1 MRSLL
6 RSLILLFF
14 VAFPTFLNGQILY
27 SPYSTVSVQVDG
39 YIQAGEWVGSNR
51 YDISDVQGHLG
62 SPTPAGSVYFLTK
75 HDSSFLSWGIDVL
88 GDSTRTPGDSVSPFL
103 DENFNHQWEGD
114 SSEGNYT
121 FKFFGADSITYIF
134 WLDTLTHFR
143 MPGPVPPP
151 ALVAS
156 SMTSGRLQFEAAIP
170 ITSAPF
176 PRYFIQANGG
186 GDTLGFF
193 ILASFRKNKG
203 DVNGWWPPSTN
214 GYNNPG
220 DYGGIILGGPSGVE
234 QGLPSSTPLTFR
246 LRICPNPFSNRVTL
260 TIEDSDALA
269 EGCLKLYNVQG
280 HLVRNLSPQVKVT
293 SLRTFSWDGRS
304 DIGVAVPPGIYF
316 AEFVSGASRTIQRLI
331 LVR

>member
-6 RSLILLFF
+6 RSSILLFF
-14 VAFPTFLNGQILY
+14 VALPTFLNGQILY

-39 YIQAGEWVGSNR
+39 YIQPGEWVGSNR

-62 SPTPAGSVYFLTK
+62 PPTPAGSVYFLTK
-75 HDSSFLSWGIDVL
+75 HDSSFLSWGIDVP

-103 DENFNHQWEGD
+103 DENFNRQWERD

-121 FKFFGADSITYIF
+121 FKFYGADSITYII

-143 MPGPVPPP
+143 MPGPVPSP

-156 SMTSGRLQFEAAIP
+156 STTSGRLQFEAVIP
-170 ITSAPF
+170 ITSTPL
-176 PRYFIQANGG
+176 PRYFIRANGG

-193 ILASFRKNKG
+193 ILASFHKLKG

-220 DYGGIILGGPSGVE
+220 DYGNIILGGPSGVE
-234 QGLPSSTPLTFR
+234 QGLPSSIPLSFR
-246 LRICPNPFSNRVTL
+246 LRICPNPFSNQVTL
-260 TIEDSDALA
+260 TIEDSDALT
-269 EGCLKLYNVQG
+269 EGCLNLYNVQG
-280 HLVRNLSPQVKVT
+280 QLVRNLSPQVKAM
-293 SLRTFSWDGRS
+293 SFRTFIWDGRS
-304 DIGVAVPPGIYF
+304 DIGVAAPPGIYF
-316 AEFVSGASRTIQRLI
+316 AEFVSGASRIIQRLI
-331 LVR
+331 IVR